1 MIKFLEAKKMKI
13 NAMQKITNPWPVF
26 AAGEMGV
33 KYLLDS
39 SGEGILM
46 MGSPLISRRMLLP
59 NSSSWKLANLEK
71 MAIQQNSKN
80 I

>member
-1 MIKFLEAKKMKI
+1 
-13 NAMQKITNPWPVF
+13 
-26 AAGEMGV
+26 MGV

-59 NSSSWKLANLEK
+59 NSSSWKLANLEE
-71 MAIQQNSKN
+71 MAIQKKARDIWIFLTPYLHPTGITMFSPQPTEQIYFTK
-80 I
+80 